1 MHAYKNDNKNK
12 ILVYLHRHFED
23 IKMLCIIFT
32 LLFYTTIV
40 YSKEYCQPGNSCWP
54 NMEEIEVFKSSLSDV
69 NECLNNFPTFTSK
82 DEQGDMVLNE
92 WYVHKGRFKKCLNL
106 CLFKFSRAFCFAA

>member
-1 MHAYKNDNKNK
+1 MHACKNDNKNK

-54 NMEEIEVFKSSLSDV
+54 NMEEIEGFKSSLSDV

-92 WYVHKGRFKKCLNL
+92 WYVHSICRYAMFL
-106 CLFKFSRAFCFAA
+106 